1 MGGRVLFL
9 FVFITV
15 SFSFLAV
22 VFAGHSKTARVPDS
36 PPVAEPKP
44 VVDYFH
50 GTRVIDNYRW
60 LEKSDSPE
68 TRKWVESENEFT
80 RALLDPL
87 PGRDALHKRLTELL
101 SIGNVTAPVIA
112 GRHYFY

>member
-22 VFAGHSKTARVPDS
+22 VFAGQSKTSRVPDS
-36 PPVAEPKP
+36 PPVAPPKP
-44 VVDYFH
+44 VADYFH

-60 LEKSDSPE
+60 LEKSDSPD
-68 TRKWVESENEFT
+68 TQKWVTEENGYT

-87 PGRDALHKRLTELL
+87 PGRAAIQKRLTELL

-112 GRHYFY
+112 G